1 MKRLKKIQILP
12 LILLIFTNLSCAL
25 LAPSVQEARGKG
37 QIDLRPCRSPH
48 FSGELLCGKHT
59 VYENRSAGQGR
70 MIDLNILILPALA
83 PDPAPDPIFFLAG
96 GPGQGA
102 ARIARASEDPLMRAL
117 RRERDLVFIDQRGT
131 GDSHR
136 LACSISGD
144 LSTLQNYFRE
154 VFEAA
159 AIRACR
165 QKLEEGADLRFYTTP
180 VAMDDMEEIR
190 RALGY
195 DKINLYAVSYGTVGA
210 LDYIRRYSGHMRSA
224 ALAGVVTPA
233 AKLPL
238 QFAQGAQRAMEKML
252 DDCAADEGCR
262 SAFPRLPKSFMAAL
276 DAFANG
282 PVRLELTRPQTRA
295 KQAVTISRGVFLE
308 RLRLMLNDHASAS
321 LLPYLIHRAGQGDW
335 HAFGNVAVRP
345 ASAPAYTL
353 ALGTYLSSTC
363 SESVAFISDAE
374 IKERTA
380 GTFLGDYRVQRHRSA
395 CAEWPIG
402 ELSSDFLQPVKSHVP
417 LLLLSGDLDPA
428 APAEFA
434 KAAAAYLPN
443 SRQVILRN
451 TAHNYTSPC
460 ARSLTV
466 EFFAKGSTDG
476 LGVSCANGLRRSRF
490 LTDLPERYR

>member
-25 LAPSVQEARGKG
+25 LAPSVQESRGKG
-37 QIDLRPCRSPH
+37 QINLRPCRSPNY
-48 FSGELLCGKHT
+48 SGELLCGKYA
-59 VYENRSAGQGR
+59 VYENRSAGNGR
-70 MIDLNILILPALA
+70 MISLNILIVPAVT

-102 ARIARASEDPLMRAL
+102 ARIARAGEDPLLRAL

-165 QKLEEGADLRFYTTP
+165 QKLEESADLRFYTTP

-210 LDYIRRYSGHMRSA
+210 LDYIRRYSGHIRSA

-238 QFAQGAQRAMEKML
+238 QFAQGAQLAMEKML

-262 SAFPRLPKSFMAAL
+262 SAFPRLPENFVAAL

-321 LLPYLIHRAGQGDW
+321 LLPYLIHSAGQGDW
-335 HAFGNVAVRP
+335 EAFGKVVVRP
-345 ASAPAYTL
+345 AS
-353 ALGTYLSSTC
+353 
-363 SESVAFISDAE
+363 
-374 IKERTA
+374 
-380 GTFLGDYRVQRHRSA
+380 
-395 CAEWPIG
+395 
-402 ELSSDFLQPVKSHVP
+402 
-417 LLLLSGDLDPA
+417 DPA
-428 APAEFA
+428 
-434 KAAAAYLPN
+434 
-443 SRQVILRN
+443 
-451 TAHNYTSPC
+451 
-460 ARSLTV
+460 
-466 EFFAKGSTDG
+466 
-476 LGVSCANGLRRSRF
+476 
-490 LTDLPERYR
+490 